1 MDKRQSEYKPLL
13 FTTTMRNPER
23 LKNFLTVL
31 AEYDGK
37 ILTNEIIEKVAKSL
51 IQKGLYR
58 PMKASLAIKDKWKN
72 EIELNETETEKVFS
86 DNPQSHKKQDLRK
99 DNIKIRYLV

>member
-37 ILTNEIIEKVAKSL
+37 ILTNEIMRKL
-51 IQKGLYR
+51 
-58 PMKASLAIKDKWKN
+58 P
-72 EIELNETETEKVFS
+72 
-86 DNPQSHKKQDLRK
+86 NP
-99 DNIKIRYLV
+99 